1 MSKDRPCAQLI
12 TWKTL
17 IAIGEDPETV
27 IPLEITCTQDP
38 EDLKEIYYYC
48 IQVLPDG
55 IRREIC
61 RQKLRQLL
69 QEEVKN
75 AGR

>member
-1 MSKDRPCAQLI
+1 MSKCAQLI
-12 TWKTL
+12 TWKNL
-17 IAIGEDPETV
+17 ITAGEDPETV
-27 IPLEITCTQDP
+27 IPLEITCTTDP
-38 EDLKEIYYYC
+38 EELKEIYYYC

-61 RQKLRQLL
+61 RQKLRQIL
-69 QEEVKN
+69 QEETRN

>member
-1 MSKDRPCAQLI
+1 MSKPCIQLI
-12 TWKTL
+12 TWKNL
-17 IAIGEDPETV
+17 IAAGEDPETV
-27 IPLEITCTQDP
+27 IPYEISCTTDI
-38 EDLKEIYYYC
+38 EELIEIYYYC

-61 RQKLRQLL
+61 RQKLRELL
-69 QEEVKN
+69 AKEDKH